1 MAKRT
6 VNYRKIWEDTIGEIP
21 VDESGRTYE
30 IHHLDGDRENNLPYN
45 LACVSI
51 AEHYR
56 IHFEQGD
63 YYACASI
70 SKRMQLTVEQRKILS
85 EKISFSNRT
94 RTLSEDSR
102 KKISDAGKGKLNV
115 KDAKTGLSV
124 GRVPLDHPKVL
135 SGEWVHF
142 NTGVK
147 RPAHSEFMKSIGWGK
162 NKSEEQIKKQR
173 ESWLKTTGGTIR
185 AMEWTVVSVETGEE
199 TKIKNLKKFC
209 RENGYQYGKL
219 HGGDISSGIYIKEK
233 R

>member
-70 SKRMQLTVEQRKILS
+70 SKRMQLTEEQRKILS

-102 KKISDAGKGKLNV
+102 KRYQMLVKANSMLRTQKL
-115 KDAKTGLSV
+115 G
-124 GRVPLDHPKVL
+124 
-135 SGEWVHF
+135 
-142 NTGVK
+142 
-147 RPAHSEFMKSIGWGK
+147 
-162 NKSEEQIKKQR
+162 
-173 ESWLKTTGGTIR
+173 
-185 AMEWTVVSVETGEE
+185 
-199 TKIKNLKKFC
+199 C
-209 RENGYQYGKL
+209 RWEGFL
-219 HGGDISSGIYIKEK
+219 
-233 R
+233 